1 METFFIYIYIFYFF
15 GNSNSH
21 TKRGIPTSGF
31 TLMFPF
37 HDYNFTAIQS
47 DNDVLDTRLTNRLT
61 PVTKRK
67 KCAGH
72 PANQKP
78 QRH

>member
-1 METFFIYIYIFYFF
+1 METFFYIIFFF
-15 GNSNSH
+15 ENSNSH

-31 TLMFPF
+31 TSLSPF
-37 HDYNFTAIQS
+37 HDYNFTAIQL
-47 DNDVLDTRLTNRLT
+47 DNDVPATLPTNRLT
-61 PVTKRK
+61 SITKRK
-67 KCAGH
+67 KCAWH